1 MHLEL
6 FFSLGFQ
13 VYKLGSFYSTGFYFK
28 SKVIEDSH
36 KGKNVFFNFWALL
49 LKIYHLCVCDIFFS
63 SSGYPVNSIFSA
75 VRIYKIHVL
84 DEAFFLLTI
93 RIPTVTHKYAWLLNR
108 VVFLCHVTN
117 KTHFSTCSRCIY
129 TAIGKVLT

>member
-13 VYKLGSFYSTGFYFK
+13 VYKLGSSYSTGFYFK
-28 SKVIEDSH
+28 SKVIEGSH
-36 KGKNVFFNFWALL
+36 KGKNVFFNFWTLL

-63 SSGYPVNSIFSA
+63 SSGYPINSISSA
-75 VRIYKIHVL
+75 VRIYKIHVF

-93 RIPTVTHKYAWLLNR
+93 RILMVTHKYAVVLLG
-108 VVFLCHVTN
+108 HVTN
-117 KTHFSTCSRCIY
+117 KIHISTCSRCIY
-129 TAIGKVLT
+129 TTIGKALT

>member
-28 SKVIEDSH
+28 SKVIEGSH

-63 SSGYPVNSIFSA
+63 SSGYPINSISSA
-75 VRIYKIHVL
+75 VRIYKIHVF

-93 RIPTVTHKYAWLLNR
+93 RILMVTHKYAVVLLG
-108 VVFLCHVTN
+108 HVTN
-117 KTHFSTCSRCIY
+117 KIHISTCSRCIY
-129 TAIGKVLT
+129 TTIGKALT